1 MHRTIIVLIVV
12 SIAGTG
18 LQLLY
23 REFNTQALD
32 ELSQESQNNL
42 ILFASSLDGTL
53 GAYEHLPELIADH
66 PILTDILSTPDTKH
80 IALTNQL
87 LEKVATTSQAS
98 DVYLMND
105 NGFTIAASN
114 WNLPRSFIGKNFG
127 FRPYFQDAKEQ
138 GEGRYFAL
146 GTTSLQRGYYFS
158 HPVKLKNSFAGVIVV
173 KINLADIEAAWSDRG
188 NHFLITDEDGII
200 FLSTNPNWTYQ
211 SIYPI
216 PQGRLDEIKQSRRYA
231 GKFISP
237 LKIQGIEQSTEI
249 TKTSHATLKILE
261 TGQKSSRQYLHH
273 QQSMPGAKWTIHIL
287 TATQRV
293 YDTAI
298 LRTSL
303 ASFTLLILVL
313 LVSLYAVN
321 RQRRL
326 ALQGSTELL
335 EQRVLSRTK
344 DLEIEIEERRKA
356 EQNLRDTQSE
366 LIQAA
371 KMAGLG
377 QMSAGIS
384 HELNQPLTAIRN
396 FSENAQR
403 MLDRNQLEP
412 AQSNLSEIDLLTQK
426 MSAIIGQLRGFSRKS
441 SGERTLVSIPESIDQ
456 ALGMFQRDI
465 DSTALDVNVSVDSNL
480 SVVTDPLLLNQVLVN
495 VISNAIQAMVD
506 VDRPRVTIV
515 ARLQWADLEK
525 ASLQQNDSV
534 REGISIRI
542 SDIGSGISDTAINN
556 IFDPFFTTKDVG
568 LGLGLS
574 ISYRIMESLDGK
586 ITVTSGDTIG
596 SCFELYLPNG

>member
-1 MHRTIIVLIVV
+1 MKSFPSFRQVMVVLMITLMT
-12 SIAGTG
+12 GFG

-23 REFNTQALD
+23 SEFNTQALD
-32 ELSQESQNNL
+32 ELGLESQNKL
-42 ILFASSLDGTL
+42 ILFASSLEGTL
-53 GAYEHLPELIADH
+53 GAYEHLPELIANH
-66 PILTDILSTPDTKH
+66 PLLTDILSSPDPTK
-80 IALTNQL
+80 IDLTNQF
-87 LEKVATTSQAS
+87 LEKVATTTLAS
-98 DVYLMND
+98 DVYLMD
-105 NGFTIAASN
+105 ARGFTIAASN
-114 WNLPRSFIGKNFG
+114 WNLSRSFIGKNFS
-127 FRPYFQDAKEQ
+127 FRPYFKDAKNE

-158 HPVKLKNSFAGVIVV
+158 HPVMLENDFAGVIVV
-173 KINLADIEAAWSDRG
+173 KINLADIETAWSDRG

-200 FLSTNPNWTYQ
+200 FLSTNSNWTYQ
-211 SIYPI
+211 SIHSI
-216 PQGRLDEIKQSRRYA
+216 PQDRLEEIKQSRRYA
-231 GKFISP
+231 GGFI
-237 LKIQGIEQSTEI
+237 QSLNIRKVENF
-249 TKTSHATLKILE
+249 
-261 TGQKSSRQYLHH
+261 KSSDTTLEIHVTDEKSPRQYLHY
-273 QQSMPGAKWTIHIL
+273 QQTMPGAKWTIHIL
-287 TATQRV
+287 SDTHRV
-293 YDTAI
+293 YDTVI

-303 ASFTLLILVL
+303 ASFALLILVL
-313 LVSLYAVN
+313 LVSLYVVN

-412 AQSNLSEIDLLTQK
+412 ARNNLGEIDLLTQQ
-426 MSAIIGQLRGFSRKS
+426 MSAIIDQLRGFSRKS
-441 SGERTLVSIPESIDQ
+441 SGERTLVSIHESIDH
-456 ALGMFQRDI
+456 ALGMFHREI
-465 DSTALDVNVSVDSNL
+465 ASAALEVKVSVDTDL
-480 SVVTDPLLLNQVLVN
+480 SIVTDPLLLNQVLVN
-495 VISNAIQAMVD
+495 IISNGIQAMVL
-506 VDRPRVTIV
+506 VDKPRVTIV
-515 ARLQWADLEK
+515 AMLDRK
-525 ASLQQNDSV
+525 NVV
-534 REGISIRI
+534 REGISIQI
-542 SDIGSGISDTAINN
+542 CDIGSGVADTVIDH

-574 ISYRIMESLDGK
+574 ISYRIMESLGGK
-586 ITVTSGDTIG
+586 IAVVNGDTVG
-596 SCFELYLPNG
+596 SCFELYLPYD